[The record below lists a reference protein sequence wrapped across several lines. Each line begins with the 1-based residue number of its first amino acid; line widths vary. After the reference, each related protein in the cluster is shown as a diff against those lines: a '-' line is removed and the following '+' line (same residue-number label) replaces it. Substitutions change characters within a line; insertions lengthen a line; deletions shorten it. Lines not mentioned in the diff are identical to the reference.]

1 MTLRISGKSV
11 SVGEA
16 LARRRRRRTEEVL
29 RKYFDGNFPATSR

>member
-16 LARRRRRRTEEVL
+16 LRGRVTDRTEE
-29 RKYFDGNFPATSR
+29 GPA

>member
-16 LARRRRRRTEEVL
+16 LRGRVTDRTEEVL
-29 RKYFDGNFPATSR
+29 SLITGALKGATR